1 MPEVDVRGL
10 LADAARRL
18 GDPAEAEVL
27 LRHALDQPRSWL
39 FAHATDAVNAD
50 VQARYRTLVAR
61 RAKGEP
67 VAYITGRRGFWSLDL
82 EVTPATLIPRVE
94 TELLVELA
102 LARLPEGVACAVAD
116 LGTGSGA
123 VALAL
128 AHERPQARVV
138 ATDCSVEGLLVARRN
153 AQRLAIG
160 NVSFAHGDWFAPLRD
175 QRFDLVVSNPP
186 YIEAT
191 DAHLVQG
198 DLRFEPMTALV
209 SGTDGLQAIRAIV
222 AAGRAHL
229 VAGGWLLFE
238 HGWKQGAAAREL
250 LLAAGYIDVFT
261 AADLEQ
267 RDRVSGGRHAG

>member
-1 MPEVDVRGL
+1 MPDVDVRGL

-18 GDPAEAEVL
+18 GDPADAEAL

-50 VQARYRTLVAR
+50 VQTRYQTLVAR

-102 LARLPEGVACAVAD
+102 LTHLPEHTPCHVLD

-128 AHERPQARVV
+128 ARERPRAHVC
-138 ATDCSVEGLLVARRN
+138 ATDFSAAALDVARRN
-153 AQRLAIG
+153 AQQLGIA
-160 NVSFAHGDWFAPLRD
+160 NVEFVHGDWFAPLAGR
-175 QRFDLVVSNPP
+175 RFALIVSNPP
-186 YIEAT
+186 YIEIT
-191 DAHLVQG
+191 DAHLTQG
-198 DLRFEPMTALV
+198 DLRFEPMTALA
-209 SGTDGLQAIRAIV
+209 SGVDGLHAIRIIV
-222 AAGRAHL
+222 AAGRSHL
-229 VAGGWLLFE
+229 AAGGWLLFE
-238 HGWKQGAAAREL
+238 HGWNQGAAAREAL
-250 LLAAGYIDVFT
+250 QSAGYAQVFT
-261 AADLEQ
+261 ALDLEQ
-267 RDRVSGGRHAG
+267 RERVSGGSQPD